1 MKAQGQ
7 HSSDRARAVDDGEAD
22 EIKKKIGPGLRSMY
36 ANVLSEDL
44 PEDLL
49 AVVRAM
55 ASKEDASK
63 AEKAA
68 SSTGSDQEGGN
79 ADE

>member
-1 MKAQGQ
+1 
-7 HSSDRARAVDDGEAD
+7 
-22 EIKKKIGPGLRSMY
+22 MY

-55 ASKEDASK
+55 ASKEDASE